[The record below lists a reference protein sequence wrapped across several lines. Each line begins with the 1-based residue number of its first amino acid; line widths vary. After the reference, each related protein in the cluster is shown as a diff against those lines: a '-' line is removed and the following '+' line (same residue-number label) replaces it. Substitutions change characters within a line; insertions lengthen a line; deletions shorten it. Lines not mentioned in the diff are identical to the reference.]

1 MPFNTVR
8 NLAKE
13 VAELA
18 KEQKEIF
25 GTPKNR
31 FEVVQSHTA
40 ILGAIEQSVGVYQ
53 NNPTMREKVSTYYHD
68 PLLQEGVVDFS
79 NQVLSTGVFYSQN
92 PEYTTKIGG
101 KTPLEVIQQWA
112 DDNDLDLKLQEICT
126 ELKAFGN
133 SYWRITDLGF
143 VKIPIEAIWQAI
155 KIDDEIA
162 LQHKYNLK
170 TDPIYGQKI
179 LEWETF
185 IHFRVNVTGQ
195 YAPFGIG
202 MMDGMLARPTD
213 RFGVQ
218 SPSIYDIRLSMRGS
232 LDEGFR
238 KFSFGNVWIGVPDL
252 SNEDFDSSDLG
263 TKVAN
268 MKSTGNRIITNS
280 DVKVAL
286 EVPQRTQSYDEF
298 IKQMRNEFFMAVGDP
313 QLKMGLE
320 EGFTK
325 ATAESTIQMYKP
337 RIAMM
342 RLAIKEHM
350 EDLFKQI
357 LDKQGF
363 PNPSEAA
370 VKMNFGPE
378 ETAEYAL
385 EDLAKFVQLKVIM
398 PNECRKILTTYHKWD
413 IHGNLEDQ
421 PEYKEMKKQEEQE
434 MKMAQNKAKFPPAKI
449 AKEYTKTDVEE
460 IFNKPVAKESEV
472 DSEELKMGI
481 EAELEHTSDRE
492 VAKRIALAHL
502 KEMPNYYSKLKE
514 IERK

>member
-1 MPFNTVR
+1 MPFNVSK

-13 VAELA
+13 TAET
-18 KEQKEIF
+18 KEIF
-25 GTPKNR
+25 GSPNNR
-31 FEVVQSHTA
+31 FEIVKSHTA
-40 ILGAIEQSVGVYQ
+40 ILGSVEQSVGVYQ
-53 NNPTMREKVSTYYHD
+53 SNPSMREKVRVYYND

-92 PEYTTKIGG
+92 PEYKTKIAG
-101 KTPLEVIQQWA
+101 KTPLQVIQQWA
-112 DDNDLDLKLQEICT
+112 DDNDIDLKLQEICT

-133 SYWRITDLGF
+133 SYWRITNLGF

-155 KIDDEIA
+155 KLDDEIA
-162 LQHKYNLK
+162 LQHKYNLR
-170 TDPIYGQKI
+170 TDPVYGAKI
-179 LEWETF
+179 LDWGTF
-185 IHFRVNVTGQ
+185 IHFRINVTGQ

-202 MMDGMLARPTD
+202 MMDGMLARPVD
-213 RFGVQ
+213 RFGANC
-218 SPSIYDIRLSMRGS
+218 PSIYDIRLSMRGS

-252 SNEDFDSSDLG
+252 SNEDFDNSNLG
-263 TKVAN
+263 TTVAN

-342 RLAIKEHM
+342 RLAIKMHM

-357 LDKQGF
+357 LEKYGF
-363 PNPSEAA
+363 PNPAEAA

-378 ETAEYAL
+378 ETPEYAL
-385 EDLAKFVQLKVIM
+385 EDLAKFVQLKVVM
-398 PNECRKILTTYHKWD
+398 PNECRKILVTYHKWELQ
-413 IHGNLEDQ
+413 GNVEDQ
-421 PEYKEMKKQEEQE
+421 PEYKEMKRVEEQQ
-434 MKMAQNKAKFPPAKI
+434 MQMAKTAKFPQPSKV
-449 AKEYTKTDVEE
+449 AKEYTLMDIKE
-460 IFNKPVAKESEV
+460 IFDKPIAKESEV
-472 DSEELKMGI
+472 DSKELELGI
-481 EAELEHTSDRE
+481 ESELEHTSDRE

-502 KEMPNYYSKLKE
+502 KEMSDYYTKLAKME
-514 IERK
+514 SS